1 MYFFF
6 LFLSATARPPLPPAL
21 YSCSAS
27 VMRNL
32 ADLISLVA
40 LLPRLGAG
48 AGGVSG
54 WSHVFALFTSDSVI
68 ILIRALFLITVLCR
82 VSRRCSPR
90 APLLP
95 ALFFPY

>member
-48 AGGVSG
+48 AGGG
-54 WSHVFALFTSDSVI
+54 WVGGLMFLPCLQVTAL
-68 ILIRALFLITVLCR
+68 LF
-82 VSRRCSPR
+82 S
-90 APLLP
+90 
-95 ALFFPY
+95 